1 VPAAKPMPKRT
12 RLTQQ
17 VNEEQRV
24 QYTLRE
30 LRALSKIGEALG
42 APLELTSVA
51 HRVMEILY
59 QEMGMRRGTLALIEP
74 ETGDIVIEVALGL
87 SEKQLKK
94 GRYRPGEGIIGR
106 VVAENRPIIVP
117 NVGSEPGFLDRTGAR
132 AGLAKEDL
140 AFIAVPLKFKGT
152 VLGALTADRLF
163 DDKTVPLDEDLR
175 VLTTVASLFGQAVE
189 LHRVHAAERN
199 ALQAQADNMEKQLKA
214 RFRLDDVIGNSPR
227 MEEVYEAVAQVAG
240 SRATVLLRGESGT
253 GKELIARAIH
263 ANSPRARGP
272 FVKVN
277 CAALPETLLESELF
291 GHEKGAFTGATTSRK
306 GRFELAD
313 GGTIFL
319 DEIGDIPLTTQVK
332 LLRVL
337 QEMAFERVGGTQTVQ
352 VDVRVVTAT
361 HRELEQLIADGGFRE
376 DLYYRLNVVP
386 IHLPALRDRRED
398 IPMLAE
404 HFRRRFCQENGKQVG
419 MTEDAVWE
427 LTRHPWPGNVRELEN
442 VVERLVVMAPGP
454 TVNGD
459 TVSRLLKLMPAPVA
473 PANEAAAP
481 GTAPA
486 PAPRPMAAP
495 DRSLKAGVE
504 QIEREQIQAALERC
518 GWVQAR
524 AARLL
529 GITPRMIGYKI
540 RKYGLSPTD
549 PALLPASRGRGEG
562 GEPPAA

>member
-1 VPAAKPMPKRT
+1 MHKRH
-12 RLTQQ
+12 RVTQQ
-17 VNEEQRV
+17 VSEEQRV

-42 APLELTSVA
+42 APLELLSIA

-59 QEMGMRRGTLALIEP
+59 QEMGMRRGTLALIEE
-74 ETGDIVIEVALGL
+74 ETGDIVVQVALGL

-94 GRYRPGEGIIGR
+94 GRYRPGEGIVGR
-106 VVAENRPIIVP
+106 CVAENRPIVVP
-117 NVGSEPGFLDRTGAR
+117 SVGHEPDFLDRTGAR
-132 AGLAKEDL
+132 AGIAKADL

-152 VLGALTADRLF
+152 VLGALTADRVF
-163 DDKTVPLDEDLR
+163 DDKTVPLEEDLR

-189 LHRVHAAERN
+189 LHRVHESERR
-199 ALQAQADNMEKQLKA
+199 ALQVQADNLEKQLKA
-214 RFRLDDVIGNSPR
+214 RFKLDDVVGNSPR

-291 GHEKGAFTGATTSRK
+291 GHEKGAFTGATASKK
-306 GRFELAD
+306 GRFEIAD

-319 DEIGDIPLTTQVK
+319 DEIGDISLTTQVK

-337 QEMAFERVGGTQTVQ
+337 QEMSFERVGGTQTIQ

-361 HRELEQLIADGGFRE
+361 HRELEALIADGRFRE

-386 IHLPALRDRRED
+386 IYLPPLRDRKED
-398 IPMLAE
+398 IPLLVE
-404 HFRRRFCQENGKQVG
+404 HFRRRFCKENAKEVAFS
-419 MTEDAVWE
+419 EDAVWE
-427 LTRHPWPGNVRELEN
+427 LARHPWPGNVRELEN
-442 VVERLVVMAPGP
+442 VVERLIVMSP
-454 TVNGD
+454 TGQVTGD
-459 TVSRLLKLMPAPVA
+459 TVAKLLQLMPAAAEVA
-473 PANEAAAP
+473 VRAREA
-481 GTAPA
+481 GAPA
-486 PAPRPMAAP
+486 PPAAPRPAPAA

-504 QIEREQIQAALERC
+504 AIEREQIVAALERC

-540 RKYGLSPTD
+540 RKYGLTPSD
-549 PALLPASRGRGEG
+549 PAVLPAPREKGGRD
-562 GEPPAA
+562 

>member
-1 VPAAKPMPKRT
+1 MHKRH

-17 VNEEQRV
+17 VSEEQRV

-74 ETGDIVIEVALGL
+74 DSGDIVIEVALGL
-87 SEKQLKK
+87 SAKQLKK

-117 NVGSEPGFLDRTGAR
+117 NVGHEPGFLDRTGAR

-140 AFIAVPLKFKGT
+140 AFLAVPIKFKGK

-175 VLTTVASLFGQAVE
+175 VLSTVAGLFSQAVE
-189 LHRVHAAERN
+189 LHRMHAAERN
-199 ALQAQADNMEKQLKA
+199 ALRAQADNLEKQLKA

-291 GHEKGAFTGATTSRK
+291 GHEKGAFTGATASRK

-319 DEIGDIPLTTQVK
+319 DEIGDISLTTQVK

-337 QEMAFERVGGTQTVQ
+337 QEMAFERVGGTQTIQ

-361 HRELEQLIADGGFRE
+361 HRELEKLIAEGTFRE

-404 HFRRRFCQENGKQVG
+404 HFRRRFSQQNEKQVSL
-419 MTEDAVWE
+419 TEDAVWE

-454 TVNGD
+454 TVTGD
-459 TVSRLLKLMPAPVA
+459 TVSKLLKLMPATVVTA
-473 PANEAAAP
+473 AEASATAP
-481 GTAPA
+481 GAA
-486 PAPRPMAAP
+486 VEPAPRPMAAP

-562 GEPPAA
+562 GEPGAG

>member
-1 VPAAKPMPKRT
+1 MHKRHRST
-12 RLTQQ
+12 DQIS
-17 VNEEQRV
+17 EEQRV

-42 APLELTSVA
+42 APLELASIA

-59 QEMGMRRGTLALIEP
+59 QELGMRRGTLALIEE
-74 ETGDIVIEVALGL
+74 ETGDIVIQVALGL
-87 SEKQLKK
+87 SGKEVEK

-106 VVAENRPIIVP
+106 VVAENRPIVVP
-117 NVGSEPGFLDRTGAR
+117 NVGSEPDFLDRTGAR
-132 AGLAKEDL
+132 GNVAKEDL
-140 AFIAVPLKFKGT
+140 AFIAVPLKFKGKM
-152 VLGALTADRLF
+152 LGALTADRVF
-163 DDKTVPLDEDLR
+163 DDKSLPLEEDLR

-189 LHRVHAAERN
+189 LHRMHDSERRV
-199 ALQAQADNMEKQLKA
+199 LKAQADNLEKQLKG
-214 RFRLDDVIGNSPR
+214 RFKLDDVVGHSPR

-272 FVKVN
+272 FIKVN

-291 GHEKGAFTGATTSRK
+291 GHEKGAFTGATASRR

-319 DEIGDIPLTTQVK
+319 DEIGDITLTTQVK

-337 QEMAFERVGGTQTVQ
+337 QEMAFERVGGTQTIG

-361 HRELEQLIADGGFRE
+361 HRDLEVLIGEGRFRE

-386 IHLPALRDRRED
+386 IFLPSLRDRKED
-398 IPMLAE
+398 IPLLAE
-404 HFRRRFCQENGKQVG
+404 HFRRRFCKDNGKEVALS
-419 MTEDAVWE
+419 EDAVWE
-427 LTRHPWPGNVRELEN
+427 LTRHDWPGNVRELEN
-442 VVERLVVMAPGP
+442 VVERLVVMSPSGQ
-454 TVNGD
+454 VNGD
-459 TVSRLLKLMPAPVA
+459 TVDRLLKLMPAPA
-473 PANEAAAP
+473 EAARAAREAAA
-481 GTAPA
+481 APA
-486 PAPRPMAAP
+486 APPSSAPAP

-504 QIEREQIQAALERC
+504 QIEREQILAALERC

-540 RKYGLSPTD
+540 KKYGLTPTD
-549 PALLPASRGRGEG
+549 PALLPTRGKG
-562 GEPPAA
+562 GGD

>member
-1 VPAAKPMPKRT
+1 MQTRH
-12 RLTQQ
+12 RLTNQ
-17 VNEEQRV
+17 VSEEQQT

-30 LRALSKIGEALG
+30 LKALSKIGEALG
-42 APLELTSVA
+42 APLELASIA

-59 QEMGMRRGTLALIEP
+59 QEMGMRRGTLALIEE
-74 ETGDIVIEVALGL
+74 ETGDIVIQVALGL
-87 SEKQLKK
+87 SDKERRK
-94 GRYRPGEGIIGR
+94 GRYRPGDGIIGR
-106 VVAENRPIIVP
+106 AVAENRPIVVP
-117 NVGSEPGFLDRTGAR
+117 NVGREPDFLDRTGAR
-132 AGLAKEDL
+132 AGIAKADL
-140 AFIAVPLKFKGT
+140 AFIAVPLKFKGK
-152 VLGALTADRLF
+152 VLGALTADRVF

-175 VLTTVASLFGQAVE
+175 VLTTVAALFGQAVE
-189 LHRVHAAERN
+189 LHRIHESERR
-199 ALQAQADNMEKQLKA
+199 ALQVQADNLEKQLKA
-214 RFRLDDVIGNSPR
+214 RFRLDDVVGNSPR

-272 FVKVN
+272 FLKVN

-291 GHEKGAFTGATTSRK
+291 GHEKGAFTGATGARK

-319 DEIGDIPLTTQVK
+319 DEIGDISLTTQVK

-337 QEMAFERVGGTQTVQ
+337 QEMAFERVGGSQTIH

-361 HRELEQLIADGGFRE
+361 HRDLEARIPEGRFRE

-386 IHLPALRDRRED
+386 IFLPPLRERKDD
-398 IPMLAE
+398 IPLLAE
-404 HFRRRFCQENGKQVG
+404 HFRRRFCRENEKEVAFS
-419 MTEDAVWE
+419 EEAVWE
-427 LTRHPWPGNVRELEN
+427 LTRHDWPGNVRELEN
-442 VVERLVVMAPGP
+442 VVERLVVMSPAGA
-454 TVNGD
+454 VSGD
-459 TVSRLLKLMPAPVA
+459 TVARLLRLMPAPQEAPRAPRAERAVA
-473 PANEAAAP
+473 AEAP
-481 GTAPA
+481 RPA
-486 PAPRPMAAP
+486 PAAAA

-504 QIEREQIQAALERC
+504 AIEREQILAALERC

-540 RKYGLSPTD
+540 RKYGLAPSD
-549 PALLPASRGRGEG
+549 PAVLPVSRARDEA
-562 GEPPAA
+562 PDDAP